1 MTTRKEL
8 MELLKDLPN
17 DETWLEGVMERLKEK
32 EPVIYNHMIA
42 SAKERLIE
50 LEEKNNDSP

>member
-8 MELLKDLPN
+8 MELLKDLPT
-17 DETWLEGVMERLKEK
+17 DSTWLEAFMERVKEK
-32 EPVIYNHMIA
+32 DPTIYNYMIA

-50 LEEKNNDSP
+50 LKGENK

>member
-1 MTTRKEL
+1 MTKRKEL
-8 MELLKDLPN
+8 MELFKDLPN

-42 SAKERLIE
+42 IAKERLVEI
-50 LEEKNNDSP
+50 EEKNT

>member
-17 DETWLEGVMERLKEK
+17 DETWLEGVMNRLREK
-32 EPVIYNHMIA
+32 EPVIYNYMIA

>member
-17 DETWLEGVMERLKEK
+17 DETWLDGVMERLKEK
-32 EPVIYNHMIA
+32 EPAIFNYMIA
-42 SAKERLIE
+42 SAKERLVE
-50 LEEKNNDSP
+50 LKEKNR